1 MALFTLCGFTLRDDN
16 TGSPPALKAT
26 SVDSN
31 KNKYSGIRHEL
42 RSVVVQELGT
52 VEEIKSIPIEV
63 AVVSVA
69 TAPSSATGGP
79 GSRAFDP
86 YKGFHHSTQSLPPS
100 DGKSTTEAELR
111 ALQGRQRAMRGGAK
125 EGTIT
130 ELQVTTAELYN
141 AKMKADAE
149 RAKAEEAE
157 MEMEAEKEQTKVPGD
172 GMLLSQTLKRN
183 LESQARR

>member
-1 MALFTLCGFTLRDDN
+1 MSTAL
-16 TGSPPALKAT
+16 SPPLVLFFKYFDNVLKT
-26 SVDSN
+26 PPTLEYKN
-31 KNKYSGIRHEL
+31 RRTINTKNKTFVNTITAFEKLSKVTFPVPLHLDNRPL
-42 RSVVVQELGT
+42 ASASTRS
-52 VEEIKSIPIEV
+52 ISC
-63 AVVSVA
+63 
-69 TAPSSATGGP
+69 
-79 GSRAFDP
+79 
-86 YKGFHHSTQSLPPS
+86 